1 MNTRIKVTKPTVTT
15 DKKLGKQEQQKTASI
30 KPTDQERFNK
40 ARKALREYW
49 DARQEA
55 VCQELDWTLQ
65 RKCWRLL
72 NHYIA
77 QKIELSLRLMK
88 LSNR

>member
-15 DKKLGKQEQQKTASI
+15 DKKLAKQEQQKPAAI

-49 DARQEA
+49 
-55 VCQELDWTLQ
+55 V
-65 RKCWRLL
+65 
-72 NHYIA
+72 
-77 QKIELSLRLMK
+77 
-88 LSNR
+88 NR